1 MKGLTRSRGVA
12 SVDKFTRVGVKLAE
26 LVHGLLER
34 PSGLTELDETWLEV
48 AERTLDQARPLL
60 EVREQV
66 VPQRVLQKKE
76 GNGEESVLRPLLVR
90 AKGSDAPC

>member
-34 PSGLTELDETWLEV
+34 PSGLTELDETGLEV
-48 AERTLDQARPLL
+48 AEWTLDQARPLL

-76 GNGEESVLRPLLVR
+76 GNGERSVPRPLLVR